1 MTRSAAELLPSFTAE
16 LEEIRKNGITVELLH
31 NILSKHSMNRAY
43 NERLYQRYIT
53 VTEGI
58 DIFSREPRFEEEKE
72 KDNVINNKVNNDF
85 FGEIVDFKVGYFAGK
100 PIGYGYSKTDEAEKA
115 TGGKEAVEKA
125 IKAITDFTTRNNMF
139 GVDMDITKFASIY
152 GYAGRLFYIDKET
165 NERVMAVHG
174 YETII
179 LSDTNISEP
188 EYAIRY
194 FRDTDINGVEE
205 WIVEFYDDK
214 YIYIFKG
221 AWQSL
226 ELVETKE
233 HCFDYCPLQGVANNK
248 ECMGDAERV
257 LALID
262 AYDKTVSDNANEI
275 ESFSHA
281 YMVMRQLIDEGEM
294 EKAQKSGCF
303 YVPNTGN
310 TERDPIYWLTKN
322 INDGYT
328 EHHLDRLEDNIYRFS
343 KTPNLGDETFGSASG
358 VSLKFKLHGLEVKCA
373 QFQAKMMDAAQYMWK
388 LLASSW
394 GKKGT
399 KVDPLQC
406 VESYGRNFPL
416 DSLNNAQTAQAL
428 IAAGVPEEIAWD
440 IAIPEIDDIDYALE
454 LKKQKQEEAMS
465 LFEEVERDNA
475 KKATNPKE
483 QDLDEEETDDKD
495 EEEQEEK
502 GKKPEKA
509 KK

>member
-16 LEEIRKNGITVELLH
+16 LEEIRANGITKELLQD
-31 NILSKHSMNRAY
+31 ILSKHNMNRAY
-43 NERLYQRYIT
+43 NEKLYQRYIT
-53 VTEGI
+53 VTEGV
-58 DIFSREPRFEEEKE
+58 DIFARKPRFEEEEQNE
-72 KDNVINNKVNNDF
+72 KAINNKVNNDF

-100 PIGYGYSKTDEAEKA
+100 PIAYGYSKTEEAEET

-125 IKAITDFTTRNNMF
+125 TKAITDFTTRNNMF

-152 GYAGRLFYIDKET
+152 GYAGRLFYIDKEG

-194 FRDTDINGVEE
+194 FKETDINGVEQ
-205 WIVEFYDDK
+205 WVVEFYDDK
-214 YIYIFKG
+214 YINIYKG
-221 AWQSL
+221 ARQSL
-226 ELVETKE
+226 EPVEVKE

-262 AYDKTVSDNANEI
+262 AYDKAISDNANEI
-275 ESFSHA
+275 ESFAHA
-281 YMVMRQLIDEGEM
+281 YMVVRQLIDEKEM

-303 YVPNTGN
+303 YVPDVGSTGK
-310 TERDPIYWLTKN
+310 DPIYWLTKN

-416 DSLNNAQTAQAL
+416 DSEANARTAQAL

-440 IAIPEIDDIDYALE
+440 IAIPEIDDIDYVLE
-454 LKKQKQEEAMS
+454 LKKQKQEEAVS
-465 LFEEVERDNA
+465 LFEEVEKDNA
-475 KKATNPKE
+475 KKANKPNE
-483 QDLDEEETDDKD
+483 QAPEDDETDEEDG
-495 EEEQEEK
+495 EQEE
-502 GKKPEKA
+502 KKPEKA

>member
-1 MTRSAAELLPSFTAE
+1 MTRSVTELLPSFTAE
-16 LEEIRKNGITVELLH
+16 LEEIREHGITTDLL
-31 NILSKHSMNRAY
+31 NKILAKHQANREY
-43 NERLYQRYIT
+43 NEKLYQRYVT
-53 VTEGI
+53 VSEGVE
-58 DIFSREPRFEEEKE
+58 IFSRQPRFEEET
-72 KDNVINNKVNNDF
+72 DAINNKVNNDF

-100 PIGYGYSKTDEAEKA
+100 PIAYGYSKTDEAEET

-125 IKAITDFTTRNNMF
+125 TKAITDFTTRNNMF
-139 GVDMDITKFASIY
+139 GVDMEVTKFASIY

-165 NERVMAVHG
+165 NERVMAIHG

-194 FRDTDINGVEE
+194 FKDVDIDGVEN
-205 WIVEFYDDK
+205 WVVEFYDEK
-214 YIYIFKG
+214 YIYTYKG

-226 ELVETKE
+226 ELIDQKE

-257 LALID
+257 IALID
-262 AYDKTVSDNANEI
+262 AYDRAVSDNANEI
-275 ESFSHA
+275 ESFAHA
-281 YMVMRQLIDEGEM
+281 YMVFRQRIDPEERAL
-294 EKAQKSGCF
+294 AQKSGSF
-303 YVPNTGN
+303 EVPNVGN
-310 TERDPIYWLTKN
+310 SDKDPIYWLTKN

-394 GKKGT
+394 GKKGI

-416 DSLNNAQTAQAL
+416 DSLQNAQTAQAL

-440 IAIPEIDDIDYALE
+440 IAIPEIDDIDYVIE
-454 LKKQKQEEAMS
+454 LKKKKQEEAVS

-475 KKATNPKE
+475 NKKANKPNE
-483 QDLDEEETDDKD
+483 QPEEEETDDKD

-502 GKKPEKA
+502 KPEKA

>member
-1 MTRSAAELLPSFTAE
+1 MTRSATELLPSFTAE
-16 LEEIRKNGITVELLH
+16 LEEIRKNGITVELLQQ
-31 NILSKHSMNRAY
+31 ILAKHTLNRSY

-53 VTEGI
+53 VSEGV
-58 DIFSREPRFEEEKE
+58 DIFARQPRFEEEK
-72 KDNVINNKVNNDF
+72 NPINNKVNNDF

-100 PIGYGYSKTDEAEKA
+100 PITYGYSKTDESEAV
-115 TGGKEAVEKA
+115 TGGKDAVDKA
-125 IKAITDFTTRNNMF
+125 TKAITDFTTRNNMF
-139 GVDMDITKFASIY
+139 GVDMEVTKFASIY
-152 GYAGRLFYIDKET
+152 GYAGRLFYIDEET
-165 NERVMAVHG
+165 NERVMPIHG

-194 FRDTDINGVEE
+194 FKEKDINGTEH
-205 WIVEFYDDK
+205 WIVEFYDNK
-214 YIYIFKG
+214 YIHTYKG

-226 ELVETKE
+226 EFVEEKE
-233 HCFDYCPLQGVANNK
+233 HLFDYCPLQGVANNK

-262 AYDKTVSDNANEI
+262 AYDRTVSDNSNEI
-275 ESFSHA
+275 ESFAHA
-281 YMVMRQLIDEGEM
+281 YMVFRQLIDDKEM
-294 EKAQKSGCF
+294 EKAQKSGSF
-303 YVPNTGN
+303 YVPNVGN
-310 TERDPIYWLTKN
+310 AERDPIYWLTKN

-343 KTPNLGDETFGSASG
+343 KTPNLGDESFGTASG

-394 GKKGT
+394 NKKGI

-416 DSLNNAQTAQAL
+416 DSESNARTAQAL
-428 IAAGVPEEIAWD
+428 IAAGVPDEVAWD
-440 IAIPEIDDIDYALE
+440 IAIPEIDDIDYVLE

-465 LFEEVERDNA
+465 MFEEVEMEMAA
-475 KKATNPKE
+475 KKTPKATE
-483 QDLDEEETDDKD
+483 LEEE
-495 EEEQEEK
+495 EEDTAEE
-502 GKKPEKA
+502 
-509 KK
+509 

>member
-1 MTRSAAELLPSFTAE
+1 MTRSVAELLPSFTAE
-16 LEEIRKNGITVELLH
+16 LEQIRQTGITKELLQD
-31 NILSKHSMNRAY
+31 ILSKHNMNRSY
-43 NERLYQRYIT
+43 NEKLYERYLT
-53 VTEGI
+53 VTEGVE
-58 DIFSREPRFEEEKE
+58 IFSRQPRFKE
-72 KDNVINNKVNNDF
+72 DKSAINNKVNNDF

-100 PIGYGYSKTDEAEKA
+100 PIAYGYSKTEESEEV
-115 TGGKEAVEKA
+115 TGGKDAVDKA
-125 IKAITDFTTRNNMF
+125 TKAITDFTTRNNMF
-139 GVDMDITKFASIY
+139 GVDMEITKFASIY
-152 GYAGRLFYIDKET
+152 GYAGRLFYIDVEG
-165 NERVMAVHG
+165 NERVMPVHG

-179 LSDTNISEP
+179 LSDVSISEP
-188 EYAIRY
+188 ECAIRY
-194 FRDTDINGVEE
+194 FKETDLQGTENWV
-205 WIVEFYDDK
+205 VEFYDNK
-214 YIYIFKG
+214 NIYIYKG

-226 ELVETKE
+226 ELVDTKE

-262 AYDKTVSDNANEI
+262 AYDRTVSDNSNEI
-275 ESFSHA
+275 EAFAHA
-281 YMVMRQLIDEGEM
+281 YMVFRQKISDEEM
-294 EKAQKSGCF
+294 DKAQKAGSF
-303 YVPNTGN
+303 YIPNVGN
-310 TERDPIYWLTKN
+310 TDKDPIYYLTKN

-416 DSLNNAQTAQAL
+416 DSEANARTAQAL

-440 IAIPEIDDIDYALE
+440 IAIPEIDDIDYVVE
-454 LKKQKQEEAMS
+454 LKKQKQEEAVS
-465 LFEEVERDNA
+465 LFEDVERDNA
-475 KKATNPKE
+475 NSKQANKTNE
-483 QDLDEEETDDKD
+483 DEETDDMD
-495 EEEQEEK
+495 EEDQKAE
-502 GKKPEKA
+502 EKA

>member
-1 MTRSAAELLPSFTAE
+1 MTRSVAELLPSFTAE
-16 LEEIRKNGITVELLH
+16 LEQIRESGITKELLQD
-31 NILSKHSMNRAY
+31 ILSKHNMNRSY
-43 NERLYQRYIT
+43 NEKLYQRYLT
-53 VTEGI
+53 VTEGVE
-58 DIFSREPRFEEEKE
+58 IFERQPRFDEDKSA
-72 KDNVINNKVNNDF
+72 INNKVNNDF

-100 PIGYGYSKTDEAEKA
+100 PISYGYSKTEESEEV
-115 TGGKEAVEKA
+115 TGGKDAVDKA
-125 IKAITDFTTRNNMF
+125 TKAITDFTTRNNMF
-139 GVDMDITKFASIY
+139 GVDMEITKFASIY
-152 GYAGRLFYIDKET
+152 GYAGRLFYIDTEG
-165 NERVMAVHG
+165 NERVMPVHG

-179 LSDTNISEP
+179 LSDVSISEP
-188 EYAIRY
+188 ECAIRY
-194 FRDTDINGVEE
+194 FKETDLQGTEHWV
-205 WIVEFYDDK
+205 VEFYDNK
-214 YIYIFKG
+214 NIHIYKG

-226 ELVETKE
+226 ELIETKE

-262 AYDKTVSDNANEI
+262 AYDRTVSDNSNEI
-275 ESFSHA
+275 EAFAHA
-281 YMVMRQLIDEGEM
+281 YMVFRQKISDEEM
-294 EKAQKSGCF
+294 DKAQKAGSF
-303 YVPNTGN
+303 YIPNVGN
-310 TERDPIYWLTKN
+310 TDKDPIYYLTKN

-394 GKKGT
+394 GKKGI

-416 DSLNNAQTAQAL
+416 DSEANARTAQAL

-440 IAIPEIDDIDYALE
+440 IAIPEIDDIDYVIE
-454 LKKQKQEEAMS
+454 LKKQKQEEAVS
-465 LFEEVERDNA
+465 LFEDVERDNA
-475 KKATNPKE
+475 NSKQANKTNE
-483 QDLDEEETDDKD
+483 DEETDDMDEEDQD
-495 EEEQEEK
+495 EEEK
-502 GKKPEKA
+502 VKK
-509 KK
+509 

>member
-1 MTRSAAELLPSFTAE
+1 MTRSVTQLLPSFTAE
-16 LEEIRKNGITVELLH
+16 LEEIREHGISTDLLH
-31 NILSKHSMNRAY
+31 NILTKHLANREY
-43 NERLYQRYIT
+43 NERLYQRYVT
-53 VTEGI
+53 VSEGV
-58 DIFSREPRFEEEKE
+58 DIFARKPRFEEEE
-72 KDNVINNKVNNDF
+72 NAINNKVNNDF

-100 PIGYGYSKTDEAEKA
+100 PISYGYSKTDEAEET

-125 IKAITDFTTRNNMF
+125 TKAITDFTTRNNMF
-139 GVDMDITKFASIY
+139 GVDMEITKFASIY

-179 LSDTNISEP
+179 LSDTSISEP

-194 FRDTDINGVEE
+194 FKDTDINGVEN
-205 WIVEFYDDK
+205 WVVEFYDDK
-214 YIYIFKG
+214 YIYTYKG

-226 ELVETKE
+226 ELIDQKE

-262 AYDKTVSDNANEI
+262 AYDRAVSDNANEI
-275 ESFSHA
+275 ESFAHA
-281 YMVMRQLIDEGEM
+281 YMVFRQRIDPAERAA
-294 EKAQKSGCF
+294 AQKSGSF
-303 YVPNTGN
+303 EVPNVGN
-310 TERDPIYWLTKN
+310 SDKDPIYWLTKN

-394 GKKGT
+394 GKKGI

-416 DSLNNAQTAQAL
+416 DSLQNAQTAQAL

-440 IAIPEIDDIDYALE
+440 IAIPEIDDIDYVME
-454 LKKQKQEEAMS
+454 LKKQKQEEAVS
-465 LFEEVERDNA
+465 LFEDVERDNA
-475 KKATNPKE
+475 NKKANSPNE
-483 QDLDEEETDDKD
+483 QPEEEETDDKD
-495 EEEQEEK
+495 EEENKK
-502 GKKPEKA
+502 GEKPEKA

>member
-1 MTRSAAELLPSFTAE
+1 MTRSVAELLPSFTAE
-16 LEEIRKNGITVELLH
+16 LEEIRANGITVELLH
-31 NILSKHSMNRAY
+31 NILSKHNMNRAY

-53 VTEGI
+53 VTEGV
-58 DIFSREPRFEEEKE
+58 DIFERKPRFEEDK
-72 KDNVINNKVNNDF
+72 NAINNKVNNDF

-100 PIGYGYSKTDEAEKA
+100 PISYGYSKTDEAEET
-115 TGGKEAVEKA
+115 TGGKDAVDKA
-125 IKAITDFTTRNNMF
+125 TKAITDFTTRNNMF
-139 GVDMDITKFASIY
+139 GVDMEITKFASIY

-165 NERVMAVHG
+165 NERVMPVHG

-179 LSDTNISEP
+179 LSDTSISEP

-194 FRDTDINGVEE
+194 FKETDINNVEH
-205 WIVEFYDDK
+205 WVVEFYDDK
-214 YIYIFKG
+214 YIYTYEG

-226 ELVETKE
+226 EFIDKKE
-233 HCFDYCPLQGVANNK
+233 HLFDYCPLQGVANNK

-262 AYDKTVSDNANEI
+262 AYDRAVSDNANEI
-275 ESFSHA
+275 ESFAHA
-281 YMVMRQLIDEGEM
+281 YMVFRQRIDPQEREM
-294 EKAQKSGCF
+294 AQKSGSF
-303 YVPNTGN
+303 EVPNVGN
-310 TERDPIYWLTKN
+310 SDKDPIYWLTKN

-394 GKKGT
+394 GKKGI

-416 DSLNNAQTAQAL
+416 DSEANARTAQAL

-440 IAIPEIDDIDYALE
+440 IAIPEIDDIDYVIE
-454 LKKQKQEEAMS
+454 LKKQKQEEAIS

-475 KKATNPKE
+475 KKANAPKE
-483 QDLDEEETDDKD
+483 KDPEDEEADDMD

>member
-1 MTRSAAELLPSFTAE
+1 MTRSVAELLPSFTAE
-16 LEEIRKNGITVELLH
+16 LEEIREHGITKELLQK
-31 NILSKHSMNRAY
+31 ILTKHSMNRAY
-43 NERLYQRYIT
+43 NEKLYQRYIT
-53 VTEGI
+53 VSEGV
-58 DIFSREPRFEEEKE
+58 DIFARKPRFEEDKTA
-72 KDNVINNKVNNDF
+72 INNKINNDF

-100 PIGYGYSKTDEAEKA
+100 PIAYGYSKTEESEEV
-115 TGGKEAVEKA
+115 TGGKEAVDKA
-125 IKAITDFTTRNNMF
+125 TKAITDFTTRNNMF
-139 GVDMDITKFASIY
+139 GVDMEVTKFASIY
-152 GYAGRLFYIDKET
+152 GYAGRLFYVDKET
-165 NERVMAVHG
+165 NERVMAIHG

-188 EYAIRY
+188 ECAIRY
-194 FRDTDINGVEE
+194 FKETDINGTEKWV
-205 WIVEFYDDK
+205 VEFYDDRN
-214 YIYIFKG
+214 IYTFEG

-226 ELVETKE
+226 ELIKTEP
-233 HCFDYCPLQGVANNK
+233 HLFDYCPLQGVANNK

-262 AYDKTVSDNANEI
+262 AYDRGVSDNANEI
-275 ESFSHA
+275 ESFAHA
-281 YMVMRQLIDEGEM
+281 YMVFRQRIDPEER
-294 EKAQKSGCF
+294 EAAQKSGSF
-303 YVPNTGN
+303 EVPNVGN
-310 TERDPIYWLTKN
+310 SDKDPIYWLTKN

-343 KTPNLGDETFGSASG
+343 KTPNLGDESFGTASG

-394 GKKGT
+394 SKKGI

-416 DSLNNAQTAQAL
+416 DSEANARTAQAL

-440 IAIPEIDDIDYALE
+440 IAIPEIDDIDYVIE
-454 LKKQKQEEAMS
+454 LKKQKQEEAVS

-475 KKATNPKE
+475 NKKANE
-483 QDLDEEETDDKD
+483 QDPDDEDIDETD
-495 EEEQEEK
+495 EEEQED
-502 GKKPEKA
+502 KKSPKNN
-509 KK
+509 K

>member
-16 LEEIRKNGITVELLH
+16 LEEIRTNGITTELLH
-31 NILSKHSMNRAY
+31 KILTKHAMNRAY

-53 VTEGI
+53 VTEGV
-58 DIFSREPRFEEEKE
+58 DIFERKPRFEE
-72 KDNVINNKVNNDF
+72 DTTAINNKVNNDF
-85 FGEIVDFKVGYFAGK
+85 FGEIIDFKVGYFAGK
-100 PIGYGYSKTDEAEKA
+100 PISYGYSKTDEAEET

-125 IKAITDFTTRNNMF
+125 TKAITDFTTRNNMF

-152 GYAGRLFYIDKET
+152 GYAGRLFYVDKET
-165 NERVMAVHG
+165 HERVMAVHG

-179 LSDTNISEP
+179 LSDTSISEP

-194 FRDTDINGVEE
+194 FKETDINGVER
-205 WIVEFYDDK
+205 WVVEFYDNK
-214 YIYIFKG
+214 YIYTYEG

-226 ELVETKE
+226 ELVKTEE
-233 HCFDYCPLQGVANNK
+233 HLFDYCPLQGVANNK

-262 AYDKTVSDNANEI
+262 AYDRAVSDNANEI
-275 ESFSHA
+275 ESFAHA
-281 YMVMRQLIDEGEM
+281 YMVFRQRIDPQEREM
-294 EKAQKSGCF
+294 AQKSGSF
-303 YVPNTGN
+303 EVPNVGN
-310 TERDPIYWLTKN
+310 SDKDPIYWLTKN

-388 LLASSW
+388 LLASAW
-394 GKKGT
+394 GKKGI

-416 DSLNNAQTAQAL
+416 DSEANARTAQAL

-440 IAIPEIDDIDYALE
+440 IAIPEIDDIDYVIE
-454 LKKQKQEEAMS
+454 LKKQKQEEAVS
-465 LFEEVERDNA
+465 LFEEVEKDNA
-475 KKATNPKE
+475 KKANKPNEQATEDDEADEE
-483 QDLDEEETDDKD
+483 QDEDE
-495 EEEQEEK
+495 
-502 GKKPEKA
+502 GNRPEKA

>member
-1 MTRSAAELLPSFTAE
+1 MTRSVAELLPSFTAE
-16 LEEIRKNGITVELLH
+16 LEEIREHGISKELLQD
-31 NILSKHSMNRAY
+31 ILSKHSMNRAY
-43 NERLYQRYIT
+43 NEKLYQRYIT
-53 VTEGI
+53 VSEGV
-58 DIFSREPRFEEEKE
+58 DIFARKPRFE
-72 KDNVINNKVNNDF
+72 DDTTAINNKVNNDF

-100 PIGYGYSKTDEAEKA
+100 PISYGYSKTEEAEETTGGEDAVDKA
-115 TGGKEAVEKA
+115 T
-125 IKAITDFTTRNNMF
+125 KAITDFTTRNNMF
-139 GVDMDITKFASIY
+139 GVDMEITKFASIY

-165 NERVMAVHG
+165 NERVMPVHG

-194 FRDTDINGVEE
+194 FKETDINGTEKWV
-205 WIVEFYDDK
+205 VEFYDNK
-214 YIYIFKG
+214 NIYTYEG

-226 ELVETKE
+226 ELVKVEE

-262 AYDKTVSDNANEI
+262 AYDRAVSDNANEI
-275 ESFSHA
+275 ESFAHA
-281 YMVMRQLIDEGEM
+281 YMVFRQRIDPEER
-294 EKAQKSGCF
+294 EAAQKSGSF
-303 YVPNTGN
+303 EIPNVGN
-310 TERDPIYWLTKN
+310 SDKDPIYWLTKN

-328 EHHLDRLEDNIYRFS
+328 EHHLDRIEDNIYRFS
-343 KTPNLGDETFGSASG
+343 KTPNLGDETFGNASG

-394 GKKGT
+394 GKKGI

-416 DSLNNAQTAQAL
+416 DSEANARTAQAL

-440 IAIPEIDDIDYALE
+440 IAIPEIDDIDYVIE
-454 LKKQKQEEAMS
+454 LKKQKQEEAVS
-465 LFEEVERDNA
+465 LFEEVEKDNA
-475 KKATNPKE
+475 KKKANE
-483 QDLDEEETDDKD
+483 QDPDDEDIDETD
-495 EEEQEEK
+495 EEEQDD
-502 GKKPEKA
+502 KKSPKND
-509 KK
+509 K

>member
-1 MTRSAAELLPSFTAE
+1 MTRSVSELLPSFTAE
-16 LEEIRKNGITVELLH
+16 LEEIRTQGISTSLLQK
-31 NILSKHSMNRAY
+31 ILAKHSPNRTY
-43 NERLYQRYIT
+43 NETLYRRYIT
-53 VTEGI
+53 VTEGVE
-58 DIFSREPRFEEEKE
+58 IFARKPRFEEDK
-72 KDNVINNKVNNDF
+72 NAINNKVNNDF

-100 PIGYGYSKTDEAEKA
+100 PISYGYSKTDEAEEV
-115 TGGKEAVEKA
+115 TGGKDAVEKA
-125 IKAITDFTTRNNMF
+125 TKAITDFTTRNNMF
-139 GVDMDITKFASIY
+139 GVDMEITKFASVY

-165 NERVMAVHG
+165 NERVMPIHG

-179 LSDTNISEP
+179 LSDTNIAEP
-188 EYAIRY
+188 ECAIRY
-194 FRDTDINGVEE
+194 FEETDIDGNKQWV
-205 WIVEFYDDK
+205 VEFYDNK
-214 YIYIFKG
+214 YIYTYKG
-221 AWQSL
+221 DLNSL
-226 ELVETKE
+226 EFVKQEE

-262 AYDKTVSDNANEI
+262 AYDRTVSDNSNEI
-275 ESFSHA
+275 ESFAHA
-281 YMVMRQLIDEGEM
+281 YMVFRQLIDEKEM
-294 EKAQKSGCF
+294 EKAQKSGSF
-303 YVPNTGN
+303 YVPNVGN

-343 KTPNLGDETFGSASG
+343 KTPNLGDEKFGNASG

-373 QFQAKMMDAAQYMWK
+373 QFQAKMMDAAQHMWK

-394 GKKGT
+394 RKKGI

-416 DSLNNAQTAQAL
+416 DSEANAKTAQAL

-440 IAIPEIDDIDYALE
+440 IAIPEIDDIDYVIE
-454 LKKQKQEEAMS
+454 LKKQKQEEAVS

-475 KKATNPKE
+475 NKKVNE
-483 QDLDEEETDDKD
+483 QDTEDNDETN
-495 EEEQEEK
+495 EEEQED
-502 GKKPEKA
+502 KKSPKND
-509 KK
+509 K